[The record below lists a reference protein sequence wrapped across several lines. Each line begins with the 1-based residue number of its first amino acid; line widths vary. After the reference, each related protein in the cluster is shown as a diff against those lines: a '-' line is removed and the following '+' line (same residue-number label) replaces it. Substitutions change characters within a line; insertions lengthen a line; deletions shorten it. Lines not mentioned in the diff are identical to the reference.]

1 MLEQDIYL
9 TDKEWNANK
18 SYNVYRVTTTTLL
31 HFTLL
36 TPLTSTNLSSVLKLK
51 SNINLHMLWNI
62 STYILLFQCD
72 SFSGNYQGY
81 RLQDHGARAGG

>member
-36 TPLTSTNLSSVLKLK
+36 TPLTFYKPQQCAEIEIK
-51 SNINLHMLWNI
+51 HLHMLWSI